1 MLSYGVFD
9 AKNRL
14 TGLLDQVE
22 AGEEIVITRR
32 GHPVA
37 RLVPIDA
44 GFDRVRARRVADGL
58 RAASRGQ
65 TLDGL
70 PIAALVAEGRR

>member
-1 MLSYGVFD
+1 MGASA
-9 AKNRL
+9 AKTHL
-14 TGLLDQVE
+14 PSLLAQVE
-22 AGEEIVITRR
+22 KGAEIVITRR